1 MFRQGNCSAHSTIS
15 LPKKSDYRLA
25 VRNERDFH
33 GHVVPIDKE
42 TLIRSSISICVPN
55 AVRNDHIQSRREGQS
70 RTVYGL
76 RHIYIRLPLM
86 VGADFYRIATNC
98 RTSVEMIEKFYASH
112 IRTLLDAA
120 AINIA
125 RRKTAVSEGA
135 KEPRN
140 AA

>member
-1 MFRQGNCSAHSTIS
+1 MCARSHPWVIDRKMEAGKEARVTLFQEHECGECSPVDASS
-15 LPKKSDYRLA
+15 P
-25 VRNERDFH
+25 V
-33 GHVVPIDKE
+33 
-42 TLIRSSISICVPN
+42 RSSKQFSGRITGIHVSLCQ
-55 AVRNDHIQSRREGQS
+55 RKSTS
-70 RTVYGL
+70 
-76 RHIYIRLPLM
+76 HIYIRLPLM
-86 VGADFYRIATNC
+86 VGADFYRIAKNC